1 MDTPSTETDPM
12 STAIA
17 NQMRIQR
24 TIRRWSQD
32 DLANAA
38 GLGRSTILRLETT
51 RITMNIRHMQG
62 LSTAF
67 EMPWIEFLKL
77 VNAELEG
84 STQKRGDGRPAH

>member
-1 MDTPSTETDPM
+1 MDTPSTETM

-51 RITMNIRHMQG
+51 RIPMNIRHMQG
-62 LSTAF
+62 LSTF

-77 VNAELEG
+77 INAELEG
-84 STQKRGDGRPAH
+84 TTRKRGDGRPAH